1 MNKSNIL
8 LTTLLLSNIALA
20 EPCTILNYT
29 SAGNVNSLTGVISVT
44 TVQTGNIL
52 KDQDSYREVI
62 QIEEADGTFTLTT
75 VDLPYGPTGPSG
87 ITPDQCD

>member
-1 MNKSNIL
+1 MNKAYIL
-8 LTTLLLSNIALA
+8 LTALLLSNAALA

-29 SAGNVNSLTGVISVT
+29 SSDNVNGLAGEVSVT
-44 TVQTGNIL
+44 SVQAGNIL
-52 KDQDSYREVI
+52 KNEDSYREVI